1 MDKNKILAFVLYCVG
16 LGVSLVLMFVVLRQV
31 MHEPMTD
38 LVPLL
43 FPFEGFKLVAIW
55 DATIVYIILPF
66 FIILIG
72 MLLDKPMARLMIW
85 LHKIISLKKNDY
97 FIMESVSGLKKST
110 TGLVSRTIIP
120 AFFSL
125 SVGFLLV
132 GMFPN
137 TYFFNPENVS
147 TMGDYNVNALYTIY
161 EFQAIFFAS
170 ALFLPVTYLLFSPL
184 WLLEDAGV
192 TFFYKLK
199 KERKAINIQCVSRY
213 YSDSLKGYISVTVLI
228 SLAGYIY
235 KAIQV
240 AEALSDNAAFMILFS
255 TIAVPLLLITF
266 LIPASLYH
274 EHNLAKQVPAFQ
286 NKLRKGK
293 MPDYSRQELEKYLP
307 E

>member
-1 MDKNKILAFVLYCVG
+1 MEKSKILSIVIYLLG
-16 LGVSLVLMFVVLRQV
+16 LGVSLVLMFVVLRNIIKEQ
-31 MHEPMTD
+31 MTD

-43 FPFEGFKLVAIW
+43 IPGVELVAIW
-55 DATIVYIILPF
+55 DAIIVYIILPF

-72 MLLDKPMARLMIW
+72 MLLDKPMARLLIW

-97 FIMESVSGLKKST
+97 FIMESVSDLKKSS

-132 GMFPN
+132 GMLPD
-137 TYFFNPENVS
+137 TLFFNPENLSAHGEYAANNFYV
-147 TMGDYNVNALYTIY
+147 VY

-170 ALFLPVTYLLFSPL
+170 ALMLPLTYLLFSPL

-199 KERKAINIQCVSRY
+199 QERKAINIQCVSRY
-213 YSDSLKGYISVTVLI
+213 YSDSLKGYISVTILI
-228 SLAGYIY
+228 SFVAYIY
-235 KAIQV
+235 KAVQL
-240 AEALSDNAAFMILFS
+240 ALDTSDNAAFMILFS

-266 LIPASLYH
+266 LIPGSLYH

-286 NKLRKGK
+286 KKLRDDK
-293 MPDYSRQELEKYLP
+293 MPDYSRKELEKYLP

>member
-1 MDKNKILAFVLYCVG
+1 MEKSKILSIVIYLLG
-16 LGVSLVLMFVVLRQV
+16 LGVSLVLMFVVLRNIIKEQ
-31 MHEPMTD
+31 MTD

-43 FPFEGFKLVAIW
+43 IPGVKLVAIW
-55 DATIVYIILPF
+55 DAIIVYIILPF

-72 MLLDKPMARLMIW
+72 MLLDKPMARLLIW
-85 LHKIISLKKNDY
+85 LHKIISLKHNDY
-97 FIMESVSGLKKST
+97 FIMESVSDLKKSS

-132 GMFPN
+132 GMFPDN
-137 TYFFNPENVS
+137 LFFNPENLS
-147 TMGDYNVNALYTIY
+147 TMGEYAPDAFYVVY
-161 EFQAIFFAS
+161 EFQAVFFAS
-170 ALFLPVTYLLFSPL
+170 ALCLPLTYLLFSPL

-199 KERKAINIQCVSRY
+199 QERKAINIQCVSRY
-213 YSDSLKGYISVTVLI
+213 YSDSLKGYISVTILI
-228 SLAGYIY
+228 SFVAYVY
-235 KAIQV
+235 KAVQLALV
-240 AEALSDNAAFMILFS
+240 LSDNAAFMILFS

-266 LIPASLYH
+266 LIPGSLYH

-286 NKLRKGK
+286 KKLRDDK
-293 MPDYSRQELEKYLP
+293 MPDYSRKELEKYLP